1 MVIDSDSA
9 AAARAGKPSRFA
21 GTLLDILDKVSYARV
36 DPAVIDD
43 PIYKLRYRAYT
54 REGFMDHNPE
64 EICIDDLD
72 AAPNAMSFGIYIDD
86 QLVSSIRL
94 HHLTAA
100 NPRSPSM
107 KVFPD
112 VLGPMLDAGVTFID
126 PSRFTADHEASLAYP
141 ALPFLT
147 LRIAAMASVQFEADQ
162 CLALVR
168 TEHGAFYKRV
178 FGSECLS
185 QERTYPD
192 LHFPVALFSATVGA
206 IRSRVAERFPFFLS
220 TEAERQ
226 QLFNQV
232 VTTTDNR
239 HVSASARQAY
249 ETALAALNHEQEHVP
264 ETCC

>member
-1 MVIDSDSA
+1 MVIDPDSA
-9 AAARAGKPSRFA
+9 AAAKAGTPSRFA
-21 GTLLDILDKVSYARV
+21 GALLDILDKVSYARV
-36 DPAVIDD
+36 DPGVIDD

-72 AAPNAMSFGIYIDD
+72 SAPNAMSFGIYIDG

-94 HHLTAA
+94 HHLTATHR
-100 NPRSPSM
+100 RSPSM

-112 VLGPMLDAGVTFID
+112 VLGPMLDSGLTFID

-147 LRIAAMASVQFEADQ
+147 LRIAAMASVQFQADQ

-178 FGSECLS
+178 FGSERLS
-185 QERTYPD
+185 EERTYPD
-192 LHFPVALFSATVGA
+192 LHFPVALFSASVDS
-206 IRSRVAERFPFFLS
+206 IRSRVAQRFPFFLS
-220 TEAERQ
+220 TQAERQ
-226 QLFNQV
+226 QLFSQTV
-232 VTTTDNR
+232 SDTDNR
-239 HVSASARQAY
+239 RVGASARQAY
-249 ETALAALNHEQEHVP
+249 ETALSALQAEP
-264 ETCC
+264 C

>member
-1 MVIDSDSA
+1 MLVDSDSA
-9 AAARAGKPSRFA
+9 AAARVGQPSRFSGA
-21 GTLLDILDKVSYARV
+21 LLDILDRVSYARV

-43 PIYKLRYRAYT
+43 PIYRLRYRAYT

-72 AAPNAMSFGIYIDD
+72 QTPNGTSFGIYIDG

-100 NPRSPSM
+100 HPYAPSM

-112 VLGPMLDAGVTFID
+112 VLGPMLERGLSFID
-126 PSRFTADHEASLAYP
+126 PSRFTADHDASLAYP

-147 LRIAAMASVQFEADQ
+147 LRMAAMASVHFKADQ

-168 TEHGAFYKRV
+168 PEHGPFYKRV
-178 FGSECLS
+178 FGSERLAD
-185 QERTYPD
+185 ERSYPG
-192 LHFPVALFSATVGA
+192 LHFPVALFAASVDT

-220 TEAERQ
+220 TAAERER
-226 QLFNQV
+226 LFSQV
-232 VTTTDNR
+232 VTKQANQR
-239 HVSASARQAY
+239 VAASARQALD
-249 ETALAALNHEQEHVP
+249 AAMLAHTQAPVP
-264 ETCC
+264 G